1 MRTGNPAERKR
12 VVVLGATGS
21 IGESALKVA
30 RDIPERMEIVG
41 LAANSNAE
49 KLAAAANETRAP
61 AVCLVDDTKID
72 ALEHAL
78 QYKPRIFSG
87 DAGLREIACQADADM
102 VLVAIVGT
110 GGLRPALAAIEAGK
124 DLAVASKEILVM
136 AGEIVMREARDNRV
150 HVLPVDSEHNAIFQ
164 CLEGKRSMANA
175 QRSTSNAENLAFSVG
190 RWALD
195 VSDVRRIILT
205 ASGGPFRK
213 TPRKD
218 FNSITPE
225 QALKHPTWNMGPK
238 ITIDSATLFNK
249 GLEMIEA
256 HWLFDVE
263 MKRVEVVIHPQSIV
277 HSMVEF
283 RDGSTLAQLSYSD
296 MCFPIQYAVTW
307 PDRVPN
313 TLPPLDF
320 SKLSKLE
327 FFTPRYEDFPALNLA
342 RLAGE
347 TGGTLPAVMNAANEI
362 SVAAFLEGRVRFPQ
376 IWHVVEEVMN
386 RHTAIAHPDLDAI
399 LEADQWAR
407 NEAQGRVESL
417 NR

>member
-1 MRTGNPAERKR
+1 MQNSGKRKR
-12 VVVLGATGS
+12 VVILGATGS

-30 RDIPERMEIVG
+30 RDIPDRMEIVG

-49 KLAAAANETRAP
+49 KLAKAANETRAQC
-61 AVCLVDDTKID
+61 VCLVDETKIEILTRE
-72 ALEHAL
+72 LEYRPHIL
-78 QYKPRIFSG
+78 GGQE
-87 DAGLREIACQADADM
+87 GLREIARLTDAEM

-136 AGEIVMREARDNRV
+136 AGEIVMREARNSEV

-164 CLEGKRSMANA
+164 CLEGKRP
-175 QRSTSNAENLAFSVG
+175 L
-190 RWALD
+190 
-195 VSDVRRIILT
+195 DVRRLILT
-205 ASGGPFRK
+205 ASGGPFRE
-213 TPRKD
+213 TSRKD

-249 GLEMIEA
+249 GLEMIVA
-256 HWLFDVE
+256 HWLFGVE

-283 RDGSTLAQLSYSD
+283 TDGSTLAQLSYSN

-320 SKLSKLE
+320 SKLSRLE
-327 FFTPRYEDFPALNLA
+327 FFTPRYDDFPALNLA
-342 RLAGE
+342 RRAGE

-362 SVAAFLEGRVRFPQ
+362 AVAGFLDRQVGFPDIWQ
-376 IWHVVEEVMN
+376 IVQEVMD
-386 RHTAIAHPDLDAI
+386 RHTPVAHPDLDAI
-399 LEADQWAR
+399 LEADLWAR
-407 NEAQGRVESL
+407 KEAKRSL
-417 NR
+417 KSINR

>member
-1 MRTGNPAERKR
+1 MTTETSGDRKR
-12 VVVLGATGS
+12 VVILGATGS

-49 KLAAAANETRAP
+49 KLAAAANETRAQS
-61 AVCLVDDTKID
+61 VCLVDETKID
-72 ALEHAL
+72 ALQRAL
-78 QYKPRIFSG
+78 AYKPRIF
-87 DAGLREIACQADADM
+87 AGQKGLLEIACLTNAEM

-136 AGEIVMREARDNRV
+136 AGEIVMREARDNDV
-150 HVLPVDSEHNAIFQ
+150 QVLPVDSEHNAIFQ
-164 CLEGKRSMANA
+164 CLEGKNS
-175 QRSTSNAENLAFSVG
+175 
-190 RWALD
+190 LD
-195 VSDVRRIILT
+195 IRRIILT
-205 ASGGPFRK
+205 ASGGPFRE

-218 FNSITPE
+218 FNSIIPE

-256 HWLFDVE
+256 HWLFGVE

-283 RDGSTLAQLSYSD
+283 ADGSTLAQLSYSN

-320 SKLSKLE
+320 SKLSRLE
-327 FFTPRYEDFPALNLA
+327 FFTPRYDDFPALNLA
-342 RLAGE
+342 RRAGE
-347 TGGTLPAVMNAANEI
+347 TGGTLPAVMNAANE
-362 SVAAFLEGRVRFPQ
+362 VAVACFLDRQVRFSD
-376 IWHVVEEVMN
+376 IWQTVEEVMN
-386 RHTAIAHPDLDAI
+386 RHTSVAHADLDAI
-399 LEADQWAR
+399 LQADQWAR
-407 NEAQGRVESL
+407 KEAQGYVKSV

>member
-1 MRTGNPAERKR
+1 MGNSPARKR
-12 VVVLGATGS
+12 IVVLGATGS

-49 KLAAAANETRAP
+49 KLAVAANKFRPES
-61 AVCLVDDTKID
+61 VSLVDQTKID
-72 ALEHAL
+72 ILREALDYE
-78 QYKPRIFSG
+78 PRIFAG
-87 DAGLREIACQADADM
+87 EEGLREIACLTNADM

-124 DLAVASKEILVM
+124 NLAVASKEILVM
-136 AGEIVMREARDNRV
+136 AGEIVMREARENSV

-164 CLEGKRSMANA
+164 CLES
-175 QRSTSNAENLAFSVG
+175 G
-190 RWALD
+190 RGLSAPKD
-195 VSDVRRIILT
+195 RGTEAAPTFQSSDIRRIILT
-205 ASGGPFRK
+205 ASGGPFRE

-218 FNSITPE
+218 FDSITPE

-256 HWLFDVE
+256 HWLFGVE

-283 RDGSTLAQLSYSD
+283 ADGSTLAQLSYSN

-313 TLPPLDF
+313 SLPPLDF
-320 SKLSKLE
+320 SKLSRLE
-327 FFTPRYEDFPALNLA
+327 FFTPRYDDFPALDLA
-342 RLAGE
+342 RRAGE
-347 TGGTLPAVMNAANEI
+347 IGGTLPAVMNAANEVA
-362 SVAAFLEGRVRFPQ
+362 VAAFLNRQVSFPGIWQ
-376 IWHVVEEVMN
+376 IVEEVMN
-386 RHTAIAHPDLDAI
+386 RHTSVAHPDLDAI

-407 NEAQGRVESL
+407 KEAQGHVTSI